1 MAKHKILTICAEI
14 FIRSV
19 LKYLPGTGFKIM
31 QGQVGMDE
39 TRLTIGQ
46 PLKPLKLGDTYIV
59 FTLVSILFLFILH
72 KKKL

>member
-1 MAKHKILTICAEI
+1 
-14 FIRSV
+14 
-19 LKYLPGTGFKIM
+19 M

-39 TRLTIGQ
+39 IRLTIGQ
-46 PLKPLKLGDTYIV
+46 PLKLGDTYIV

>member
-14 FIRSV
+14 FIWSV

-39 TRLTIGQ
+39 IRLTIGQ
-46 PLKPLKLGDTYIV
+46 PLKLGDTYIV